1 MPESI
6 STTEISLDNMS
17 TIFRNTEDCKP
28 GIASINELSTLITT
42 NRTVDLNKAE
52 IHLLSTYTL
61 IRDNLVADEQV
72 DPPEYAP
79 LRRELGTIVN
89 SIISFPETN
98 GIAYDVM
105 KRYALLI
112 ILELFNNDTKLQDMK
127 ARESID
133 ANEADN
139 SGIQAISKVAQVGIT
154 ERSSID

>member
-1 MPESI
+1 
-6 STTEISLDNMS
+6 
-17 TIFRNTEDCKP
+17 
-28 GIASINELSTLITT
+28 
-42 NRTVDLNKAE
+42 
-52 IHLLSTYTL
+52 
-61 IRDNLVADEQV
+61 
-72 DPPEYAP
+72 
-79 LRRELGTIVN
+79 
-89 SIISFPETN
+89 
-98 GIAYDVM
+98 M